1 MQKGIIPNMEFIK
14 DTLKIDSL
22 EELYS
27 KLNDLVQKI
36 NTKYLKEDLMP
47 LFEDGAF
54 IENYC
59 DHYKQMV
66 QQYLV
71 ES

>member
-1 MQKGIIPNMEFIK
+1 MEFIK
-14 DTLKIDSL
+14 DTLKIENL
-22 EELYS
+22 EELYL

-36 NTKYLKEDLMP
+36 DVKYLKEDLIP

-59 DHYKQMV
+59 EHYKEMV
-66 QQYLV
+66 QQYLIKK
-71 ES
+71 